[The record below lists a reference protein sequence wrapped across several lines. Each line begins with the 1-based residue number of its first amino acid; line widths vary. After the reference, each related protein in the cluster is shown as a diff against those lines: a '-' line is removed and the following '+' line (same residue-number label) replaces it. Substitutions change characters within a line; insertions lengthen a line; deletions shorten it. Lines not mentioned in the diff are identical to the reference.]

1 MWASGQA
8 RGARDPRPRNDGPMT
23 SSRESLDSAS
33 DERGLAELVLVR
45 HGESEGNL
53 ADRAALD
60 AGQPYLDLDV
70 RDADVE
76 LSETGLDQARAVHD
90 YLRTLPED
98 QWPTAIVSSPYRR
111 ARHTAEIVAEGL
123 DIPFVVDER
132 VRERDLGAFDGMTW
146 IGIEQEYAEES
157 KRRGRVGKYYYRPPG
172 GESWCDVVLRV
183 RQVLLEMQERY
194 AGERLWVFSH
204 QATIMSFRVAIE
216 GLEEKEV
223 LATDKETPLANCS
236 MTIYRPGE
244 DGLELVAYSD
254 TTAVDRAGEDVTH
267 EESHGSEAG
276 ESRSEESGSDESAG
290 GDER

>member
-1 MWASGQA
+1 
-8 RGARDPRPRNDGPMT
+8 MT
-23 SSRESLDSAS
+23 SQQRQSLDSAS
-33 DERGLAELVLVR
+33 DARGLAELVLVR
-45 HGESEGNL
+45 HGESQGNV

-76 LSETGLDQARAVHD
+76 LSGTGREQAEAVRD
-90 YLRTLPED
+90 YLRSLPED
-98 QWPTAIVSSPYRR
+98 QRPTAVVSSPYLR
-111 ARHTAEIVAEGL
+111 ARHTAEIAIEGM

-216 GLEEKEV
+216 ALEEKQV
-223 LATDKETPLANCS
+223 LEADKKTPLANCS

-267 EESHGSEAG
+267 ERSHGTEHESGDG
-276 ESRSEESGSDESAG
+276 ESASSEDG
-290 GDER
+290 R

>member
-1 MWASGQA
+1 
-8 RGARDPRPRNDGPMT
+8 MT
-23 SSRESLDSAS
+23 PEQRQSMDSAS
-33 DERGLAELVLVR
+33 DARGLAELVLVR
-45 HGESEGNL
+45 HGESQGNL
-53 ADRAALD
+53 ADRKALD
-60 AGQPYLDLDV
+60 AGQPFLDLDV

-76 LSETGLDQARAVHD
+76 LSDTGREQAEAVRD
-90 YLRTLPED
+90 YLRSLPED
-98 QWPTAIVSSPYRR
+98 QRPTAVVSSPYRR
-111 ARHTAEIVAEGL
+111 ARHTGEIAVEGL
-123 DIPFVVDER
+123 DVPFVVDER

-157 KRRGRVGKYYYRPPG
+157 KRRARVGKYYYRPPG

-216 GLEEKEV
+216 GLEEAQV
-223 LATDKETPLANCS
+223 LEADKKTPLANCS

-267 EESHGSEAG
+267 EKSHGTEGG
-276 ESRSEESGSDESAG
+276 E
-290 GDER
+290 ER